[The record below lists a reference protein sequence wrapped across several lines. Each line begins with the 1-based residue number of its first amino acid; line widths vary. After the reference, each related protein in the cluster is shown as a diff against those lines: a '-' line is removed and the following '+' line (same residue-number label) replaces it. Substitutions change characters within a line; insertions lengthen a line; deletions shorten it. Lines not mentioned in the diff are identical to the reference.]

1 MKLQT
6 LTVIFIIIMLPITM
20 VVSQYI
26 KTEISTIT
34 LQSEYDTKL
43 NNATYDAI
51 KAFQMNESNS
61 TTENIP
67 TEKIRDVNAS
77 VNSFYNSIATSM
89 GVSGYTEE
97 DLKGY
102 IPCLVYTL
110 YDGYYIYTSYD
121 NNGTK
126 EYGLK
131 PYVYYTES
139 ITGTNSN
146 GKKVDVTVSY
156 TLDSY
161 IMVVGNIGSDFV
173 SKSGYLYNS
182 NNNQFVNLS
191 ENLEE
196 NIKNRDYIYKYKYL
210 KTGDQVI
217 KYYKYPSTAYGN
229 TISKKWFEYSTTGDL
244 QEVTNQSILS
254 QLGSSTEDT
263 SASTYIEESKKFTN
277 WVNENLGTIKD
288 YLKITEQN
296 DPDMGTSIFNEHRRQ
311 VIKESIT
318 TNLQATLTNYKGN
331 IDEFKMPELDETEW
345 DKIINNVSLISFMQG
360 LPLQNKYYRGY
371 SVVTNTQSRE
381 FVNPNEIY
389 LIKAGIGN
397 TGLQY
402 HRITCKLASRKDYY
416 AKGGT
421 YRNTSFKRKKYT
433 ETDSHTQLQVEKYY
447 YPHKQATA
455 CYECIVTSS
464 NTYDTI
470 EEAITGKDKDGNNL
484 KEGAIG
490 LAPKKNY
497 LTALYRERYANY
509 KSLNF
514 GI

>member
-6 LTVIFIIIMLPITM
+6 LTVLFIIIILPITM

-77 VNSFYNSIATSM
+77 VNSFYNSMAASM

-121 NNGTK
+121 NNGKK

-131 PYVYYTES
+131 PYVYYTEQVK
-139 ITGTNSN
+139 GSN
-146 GKKVDVTVSY
+146 VDVTVSY
-156 TLDSY
+156 TLDNY
-161 IMVVGNIGSDFV
+161 IMVVGTVKGDYV
-173 SKSGYLYNS
+173 AKSGYLIQTTWKQEYNLGKS
-182 NNNQFVNLS
+182 TTINENEKLTENVELNGTIEELNYTYLKGENNQYN
-191 ENLEE
+191 
-196 NIKNRDYIYKYKYL
+196 
-210 KTGDQVI
+210 
-217 KYYKYPSTAYGN
+217 KYYYKDGVFY
-229 TISKKWFEYSTTGDL
+229 EYTTTGKL
-244 QEVTNQSILS
+244 QEVTNANIKELLNSKIGKYGL
-254 QLGSSTEDT
+254 EDN
-263 SASTYIEESKKFTN
+263 SASEYWNESEKFTK
-277 WVNENLGTIKD
+277 WVDNNLGDIAP
-288 YLKITEQN
+288 YLKINGEGDEN
-296 DPDMGTSIFNEHRRQ
+296 NPDYYSSRFNEHRRQ
-311 VIKESIT
+311 VIKDSIT
-318 TNLQATLTNYKGN
+318 TNLQATLTNYKGK
-331 IDEFKMPELDETEW
+331 ISEFQMPELDETEW
-345 DKIINNVSLISFMQG
+345 DKIMNNVSLISFMQG

-389 LIKAGIGN
+389 LIDAINYK
-397 TGLQY
+397 Y
-402 HRITCKLASRKDYY
+402 HRVTCNEAFSSSV
-416 AKGGT
+416 A
-421 YRNTSFKRKKYT
+421 YRNISFKRKKFTVNNSENYYVNHPLKNQEWNYT
-433 ETDSHTQLQVEKYY
+433 S
-447 YPHKQATA
+447 
-455 CYECIVTSS
+455 CYECIVNSL
-464 NTYDTI
+464 
-470 EEAITGKDKDGNNL
+470 NNL
-484 KEGAIG
+484 KSLDECLKSG
-490 LAPKKNY
+490 PNSKVY
-497 LTALYRERYANY
+497 RTALYRERYVNY

-514 GI
+514 GT

>member
-51 KAFQMNESNS
+51 KAFQLNESNS
-61 TTENIP
+61 TTENIA

-77 VNSFYNSIATSM
+77 VNSFYNSMASSM

-121 NNGTK
+121 NNGK
-126 EYGLK
+126 KDYGLK
-131 PYVYYTES
+131 PYVYYTEH
-139 ITGTNSN
+139 ITKN
-146 GKKVDVTVSY
+146 GVDVTVSY

-161 IMVVGNIGSDFV
+161 IMVAGTVGSEGYV
-173 SKSGYLYNS
+173 TESGYLYLQDS
-182 NNNQFVNLS
+182 NNIINESKQLKDNIDYNETIQNQ
-191 ENLEE
+191 
-196 NIKNRDYIYKYKYL
+196 IPYKYL
-210 KTGDQVI
+210 KGENNRI
-217 KYYKYPSTAYGN
+217 NKYYHLN
-229 TISKKWFEYSTTGDL
+229 NKWYDYSTTGKL
-244 QEVTNQSILS
+244 QEVTNPKIAQ
-254 QLGSSTEDT
+254 QLGNSIEDESAKNYVTESTR
-263 SASTYIEESKKFTN
+263 FTK
-277 WVNENLGTIKD
+277 WVNNNLGSIEN
-288 YLKITEQN
+288 YLKISEEN
-296 DPDMGTSIFNEHRRQ
+296 NPDNYSSAFNEHRRQ
-311 VIKESIT
+311 VIKNSIT
-318 TNLQATLTNYKGN
+318 TNLQATLANYKGN
-331 IDEFKMPELDETEW
+331 IDEFQMPELDETEW

-360 LPLQNKYYRGY
+360 LPLKNKYYRGY

-389 LIKAGIGN
+389 IINRNK
-397 TGLQY
+397 Y
-402 HRITCKLASRKDYY
+402 HKITCKDSQNWDAILGA
-416 AKGGT
+416 
-421 YRNTSFKRKKYT
+421 YRNTTFLRKKYT
-433 ETDSHTQLQVEKYY
+433 GLNSNTGNTEEKYY
-447 YPHKQATA
+447 YMHHNRTSGFLTS

-464 NTYDTI
+464 NTYSSI
-470 EEAITGKDKDGNNL
+470 EEAIEN
-484 KEGAIG
+484 
-490 LAPKKNY
+490 APPDVKKAY
-497 LTALYRERYANY
+497 YTALYRERYVNY

-514 GI
+514 GT

>member
-6 LTVIFIIIMLPITM
+6 LTVLFIIIILPITM

-77 VNSFYNSIATSM
+77 VNSFYNSMAASM

-110 YDGYYIYTSYD
+110 YDGYYIYTAYN

-131 PYVYYTES
+131 PYVYYTEKVDG
-139 ITGTNSN
+139 INSS
-146 GKKVDVTVSY
+146 GEKVDVTVSY

-161 IMVVGNIGSDFV
+161 IMVAGTIAGNMYT
-173 SKSGYLYNS
+173 KSGYLCANDIS
-182 NNNQFVNLS
+182 FDNNF
-191 ENLEE
+191 EFLEE
-196 NIKNRDYIYKYKYL
+196 TVEYNGTPIKLHYKYL
-210 KTGDQVI
+210 KDENNYLN
-217 KYYKYPSTAYGN
+217 KYYPIYNIFQYE
-229 TISKKWFEYSTTGDL
+229 WYEYSTTGKL
-244 QEVTNQSILS
+244 QKVTNKSTIKKLNEGQINSTNPSNQTPDYSANNYITES
-254 QLGSSTEDT
+254 QTFTREISKKLGSIN
-263 SASTYIEESKKFTN
+263 TYEFLN
-277 WVNENLGTIKD
+277 
-288 YLKITEQN
+288 ITLDN
-296 DPDMGTSIFNEHRRQ
+296 DPDKYSSAFNEHRRQ
-311 VIKESIT
+311 VIKNSIT

-331 IDEFKMPELDETEW
+331 ISEFQMPELDETEW

-381 FVNPNEIY
+381 FVNPSEIY
-389 LIKAGIGN
+389 LKDTN
-397 TGLQY
+397 SKKY
-402 HRITCKLASRKDYY
+402 HKITCKSGYNSTV
-416 AKGGT
+416 G
-421 YRNTSFKRKKYT
+421 YRNTSFRRKKFTNTNETPPT
-433 ETDSHTQLQVEKYY
+433 ENYY
-447 YPHKQATA
+447 FNQPLKDENNYST

-464 NTYDTI
+464 NTYNSL
-470 EEAITGKDKDGNNL
+470 EEALSKANNNN
-484 KEGAIG
+484 KQAYY
-490 LAPKKNY
+490 K
-497 LTALYRERYANY
+497 ALYRERYVNY

-514 GI
+514 GTQ

>member
-51 KAFQMNESNS
+51 KAFQLNESNS
-61 TTENIP
+61 TTENIA

-77 VNSFYNSIATSM
+77 VNSFYNSMAASM

-97 DLKGY
+97 NLKGY

-126 EYGLK
+126 DYGLK
-131 PYVYYTES
+131 PYVYYTEH
-139 ITGTNSN
+139 ITKN
-146 GKKVDVTVSY
+146 GVDVTVSY

-161 IMVVGNIGSDFV
+161 IMVAGTVGTEGYV
-173 SKSGYLYNS
+173 KKSGYLYLQDS
-182 NNNQFVNLS
+182 NNITNGSEQLKDNIDYNETIQNQ
-191 ENLEE
+191 
-196 NIKNRDYIYKYKYL
+196 IPYKYL
-210 KTGDQVI
+210 KGENNRI
-217 KYYKYPSTAYGN
+217 NKYYRLN
-229 TISKKWFEYSTTGDL
+229 NKWYDYSTTGKL
-244 QEVTNQSILS
+244 QEVTNPKITQ
-254 QLGSSTEDT
+254 QLGNSIEDESAQNYVTE
-263 SASTYIEESKKFTN
+263 SRRFTE
-277 WVNENLGTIKD
+277 WVNNNLGSIEN
-288 YLKITEQN
+288 YLKISEEN
-296 DPDMGTSIFNEHRRQ
+296 NPDNYSSAFNEHRRQ
-311 VIKESIT
+311 VIKNSIT
-318 TNLQATLTNYKGN
+318 TNLQATLANYKGN
-331 IDEFKMPELDETEW
+331 IDEFQMPELDETEW

-360 LPLQNKYYRGY
+360 LPLKNKYYRGY

-389 LIKAGIGN
+389 IINRNK
-397 TGLQY
+397 Y
-402 HRITCKLASRKDYY
+402 HKITCKDSQNWDDILGA
-416 AKGGT
+416 
-421 YRNTSFKRKKYT
+421 YRNTTFLRKKYT
-433 ETDSHTQLQVEKYY
+433 GLNSNTGNTEEKYY
-447 YPHKQATA
+447 YMHHNRTSGFLTS

-464 NTYDTI
+464 NTYSSI
-470 EEAITGKDKDGNNL
+470 EEAIENASPDV
-484 KEGAIG
+484 
-490 LAPKKNY
+490 KKAY
-497 LTALYRERYANY
+497 YKALYRERYVNY

-514 GI
+514 GTE

>member
-51 KAFQMNESNS
+51 KAFQLNESNS
-61 TTENIP
+61 TTENIT

-77 VNSFYNSIATSM
+77 VNSFYNSMASSM

-161 IMVVGNIGSDFV
+161 IMVVGNIGNDFV
-173 SKSGYLYNS
+173 SNSGYLYNG
-182 NNNQFVNLS
+182 NNDQFVNLS

-196 NIKNRDYIYKYKYL
+196 NIDYKDDNGNIYVKYQVPYKYL
-210 KTGDQVI
+210 KGENNRLN
-217 KYYKYPSTAYGN
+217 KYYNVDNEWY
-229 TISKKWFEYSTTGDL
+229 EYSTTGKL
-244 QEVTNQSILS
+244 QKVTNQKIIQRLYN
-254 QLGSSTEDT
+254 STQDE
-263 SASTYIEESKKFTN
+263 SAENYVDEYRKFTV
-277 WVNENLGTIKD
+277 WVNENLGSIRD
-288 YLKITEQN
+288 YSYLKIN
-296 DPDMGTSIFNEHRRQ
+296 SDNNPDEYSSAFNEHRRQ
-311 VIKESIT
+311 VIKDSIT
-318 TNLQATLTNYKGN
+318 TNLQATLANYKGN
-331 IDEFKMPELDETEW
+331 IDEFQMPELEETEW

-360 LPLQNKYYRGY
+360 LPLKNKYYRGY

-389 LIKAGIGN
+389 IINRNK
-397 TGLQY
+397 Y
-402 HRITCKLASRKDYY
+402 HKITCKDSQNWDAILGA
-416 AKGGT
+416 
-421 YRNTSFKRKKYT
+421 YRNTTFLRKKYT
-433 ETDSHTQLQVEKYY
+433 GLNSNTGNTEEKYY
-447 YPHKQATA
+447 YMHHNRTSGFLTS

-464 NTYDTI
+464 NTYSSI
-470 EEAITGKDKDGNNL
+470 EEAIENASPDV
-484 KEGAIG
+484 
-490 LAPKKNY
+490 KKAY
-497 LTALYRERYANY
+497 YKALYRERYVNY

-514 GI
+514 GTE

>member
-6 LTVIFIIIMLPITM
+6 LTVLFIIIILPITM

-77 VNSFYNSIATSM
+77 VNSFYNSMAASM

-110 YDGYYIYTSYD
+110 YDGYYIYTAYN

-131 PYVYYTES
+131 PYVYYTEQV
-139 ITGTNSN
+139 TGRNQE
-146 GKKVDVTVSY
+146 GEAVDVTVSY

-161 IMVVGNIGSDFV
+161 IMVAGTINKQSYT
-173 SKSGYLYNS
+173 KSGYLYSS
-182 NNNQFVNLS
+182 NNINFTNSFEFLQETVENNRKI
-191 ENLEE
+191 ENLH
-196 NIKNRDYIYKYKYL
+196 YKYL
-210 KTGDQVI
+210 KDENNHLN
-217 KYYKYPSTAYGN
+217 KYYIKHNNFQDEWY
-229 TISKKWFEYSTTGDL
+229 EYSTTGKL
-244 QEVTNQSILS
+244 QKVTNESTIKKLNEGQNNVTNLEIQTPDYSANNYITES
-254 QLGSSTEDT
+254 QNFTMEISKKLGSINTYEFLNIT
-263 SASTYIEESKKFTN
+263 S
-277 WVNENLGTIKD
+277 D
-288 YLKITEQN
+288 N
-296 DPDMGTSIFNEHRRQ
+296 DPDKYSSAFNEHRRQ
-311 VIKESIT
+311 VIKNSIT

-331 IDEFKMPELDETEW
+331 ISEFQMPELDETEW

-381 FVNPNEIY
+381 FVNPSEIY
-389 LIKAGIGN
+389 LKDTN
-397 TGLQY
+397 SKKY
-402 HRITCKLASRKDYY
+402 HKITCKSSYNSTV
-416 AKGGT
+416 G
-421 YRNTSFKRKKYT
+421 YRNTSFRRKKFTNTNETPPT
-433 ETDSHTQLQVEKYY
+433 ENYY
-447 YPHKQATA
+447 FNQPLKGENDYST

-464 NTYDTI
+464 NTYNSL
-470 EEAITGKDKDGNNL
+470 EEALSKSNNNNNN
-484 KEGAIG
+484 KQAYY
-490 LAPKKNY
+490 K
-497 LTALYRERYANY
+497 ALYRERYVNY

-514 GI
+514 GT

>member
-6 LTVIFIIIMLPITM
+6 LTVLFIIIILPITM

-77 VNSFYNSIATSM
+77 VNSFYNSMAASM

-97 DLKGY
+97 DLRGY

-121 NNGTK
+121 NEGTK
-126 EYGLK
+126 VYGLK

-139 ITGTNSN
+139 INGINSN

-156 TLDSY
+156 TLDNY
-161 IMVVGNIGSDFV
+161 IMVVGMVGEDYV
-173 SKSGYLYNS
+173 ATSGYLI
-182 NNNQFVNLS
+182 QTTRGPGQDF
-191 ENLEE
+191 
-196 NIKNRDYIYKYKYL
+196 IKNRKIKVNEELTENVEFNETIEELNYTYL
-210 KTGDQVI
+210 KGENNQYN
-217 KYYKYPSTAYGN
+217 KYYYKNKVFYEYTKESLK
-229 TISKKWFEYSTTGDL
+229 SKIGTHGL
-244 QEVTNQSILS
+244 
-254 QLGSSTEDT
+254 EDD
-263 SASTYIEESKKFTN
+263 SASKYWDESKKFTS
-277 WVNENLGTIKD
+277 WVEKNLGDIAP
-288 YLKITEQN
+288 YLKINGEGEEN
-296 DPDMGTSIFNEHRRQ
+296 NPDYYSSRFNEHRRQ
-311 VIKESIT
+311 VIKDSIT
-318 TNLQATLTNYKGN
+318 TNLQATLKNYKGK
-331 IDEFKMPELDETEW
+331 ISEFQMPELDETEW
-345 DKIINNVSLISFMQG
+345 DKIMNNVSLISFMQG

-389 LIKAGIGN
+389 LIDATNHK
-397 TGLQY
+397 Y
-402 HRITCKLASRKDYY
+402 HRVTCDEGFRSSVA
-416 AKGGT
+416 
-421 YRNTSFKRKKYT
+421 YRNISFKRKKFTVNNSENYYVNHPLKKQEGYYT
-433 ETDSHTQLQVEKYY
+433 S
-447 YPHKQATA
+447 
-455 CYECIVTSS
+455 CYECIVNSLK
-464 NTYDTI
+464 NTKTL
-470 EEAITGKDKDGNNL
+470 DKCL
-484 KEGAIG
+484 KSG
-490 LAPKKNY
+490 PNSKVY
-497 LTALYRERYANY
+497 RTALYRERYVNY

-514 GI
+514 GT

>member
-51 KAFQMNESNS
+51 KAFQLNESNS
-61 TTENIP
+61 TTENIA

-77 VNSFYNSIATSM
+77 VNSFYNSMASSM

-121 NNGTK
+121 NNGQK

-131 PYVYYTES
+131 PYVYYTEH
-139 ITGTNSN
+139 IKGDN
-146 GKKVDVTVSY
+146 VDVTVSY

-161 IMVVGNIGSDFV
+161 IMVAGYVKESGEKKYV
-173 SKSGYLYNS
+173 TKSGYLLSDSQSINRSEQLNDNIDYNNKINYQVS
-182 NNNQFVNLS
+182 
-191 ENLEE
+191 
-196 NIKNRDYIYKYKYL
+196 YKYL
-210 KTGDQVI
+210 KGEDNRI
-217 KYYKYPSTAYGN
+217 NKYYHLNGEWYD
-229 TISKKWFEYSTTGDL
+229 YSTTGKL
-244 QEVTNQSILS
+244 QKVTNQKIINE
-254 QLGSSTEDT
+254 LGRNTEDE
-263 SASTYIEESKKFTN
+263 SAKKYVDEAKQFTI
-277 WVNENLGTIKD
+277 WVNSYLGNLSGYS
-288 YLKITEQN
+288 YLKIDSN
-296 DPDMGTSIFNEHRRQ
+296 NNPDNYSSAFNEHRRQ
-311 VIKESIT
+311 VIKNSIT
-318 TNLQATLTNYKGN
+318 TNLQATLANYKGN
-331 IDEFKMPELDETEW
+331 IDEFQMPELDETEW
-345 DKIINNVSLISFMQG
+345 DKIMNNVSLISFMQG
-360 LPLQNKYYRGY
+360 LPLKNKYYRGY

-389 LIKAGIGN
+389 LIDGDK
-397 TGLQY
+397 Y
-402 HRITCKLASRKDYY
+402 HKITCKSNIDSNNIN
-416 AKGGT
+416 GV
-421 YRNTSFKRKKYT
+421 YRNTTFRRKKYST
-433 ETDSHTQLQVEKYY
+433 INNDVQQTNYY
-447 YPHKQATA
+447 YQHNINNTYTSDYPTA

-464 NTYDTI
+464 NTYESIQEAMNDSNVSDT
-470 EEAITGKDKDGNNL
+470 A
-484 KEGAIG
+484 
-490 LAPKKNY
+490 KKAY
-497 LTALYRERYANY
+497 YTALYRERYVNY

-514 GI
+514 GTE

>member
-51 KAFQMNESNS
+51 KAFQLNESNS
-61 TTENIP
+61 TTENIA

-77 VNSFYNSIATSM
+77 VNSFYNSIAASM

-97 DLKGY
+97 NLKGY

-126 EYGLK
+126 DYGLK
-131 PYVYYTES
+131 PYVYYTEH
-139 ITGTNSN
+139 IKGN
-146 GKKVDVTVSY
+146 GVDVTVSY

-161 IMVVGNIGSDFV
+161 IMVAGTIENQYVT
-173 SKSGYLYNS
+173 KSGYLLSDFQSINQSEQLKDNIDY
-182 NNNQFVNLS
+182 NNQINYQVS
-191 ENLEE
+191 
-196 NIKNRDYIYKYKYL
+196 YKYL
-210 KTGDQVI
+210 KGENNRI
-217 KYYKYPSTAYGN
+217 NKYYFLNNEWYD
-229 TISKKWFEYSTTGDL
+229 YSTTGKL
-244 QEVTNQSILS
+244 QKVTNQKIIQ
-254 QLGSSTEDT
+254 QLGNTKDESAEKYIREAQIFT
-263 SASTYIEESKKFTN
+263 S
-277 WVNENLGTIKD
+277 WVNQNLGNINS
-288 YLKITEQN
+288 YLKIDSN
-296 DPDMGTSIFNEHRRQ
+296 NNPDNYSSAFNEHRRQ
-311 VIKESIT
+311 VIKDSIT
-318 TNLQATLTNYKGN
+318 TNLQATLANYKGN
-331 IDEFKMPELDETEW
+331 IDEFQMPELDETEW

-360 LPLQNKYYRGY
+360 LPLKNKYYRGY

-389 LIKAGIGN
+389 IINRNK
-397 TGLQY
+397 Y
-402 HRITCKLASRKDYY
+402 HKITCKDSQNWDAILGA
-416 AKGGT
+416 
-421 YRNTSFKRKKYT
+421 YRNTTFLRKKYT
-433 ETDSHTQLQVEKYY
+433 GLNSNTGNTEEKYY
-447 YPHKQATA
+447 YMHHNRTSGFLTS

-464 NTYDTI
+464 NTYSSIEETI
-470 EEAITGKDKDGNNL
+470 ENASPDV
-484 KEGAIG
+484 
-490 LAPKKNY
+490 KKAY
-497 LTALYRERYANY
+497 YKALYRERYVNY

-514 GI
+514 GTE

>member
-6 LTVIFIIIMLPITM
+6 LTVLFIIIILPITM

-77 VNSFYNSIATSM
+77 VNSFYNSMAASM

-110 YDGYYIYTSYD
+110 YDGYYIYTSYVN

-131 PYVYYTES
+131 PYVYYTEQV
-139 ITGTNSN
+139 TGRNEA
-146 GKKVDVTVSY
+146 GEFVDVTVSY

-161 IMVVGNIGSDFV
+161 IMVAGTIDNESYTT
-173 SKSGYLYNS
+173 SGYLYNDNHDIS
-182 NNNQFVNLS
+182 GEFLT
-191 ENLEE
+191 E
-196 NIKNRDYIYKYKYL
+196 NIELNGNIETLMYKYL
-210 KTGDQVI
+210 KDDNNHSN
-217 KYYKYPSTAYGN
+217 KYYNYQGDWY
-229 TISKKWFEYSTTGDL
+229 EYSTTGKL
-244 QEVTNQSILS
+244 IANKKII
-254 QLGSSTEDT
+254 LGSAQDT
-263 SASTYIEESKKFTN
+263 SATEYTKEYKTFSSNISKK
-277 WVNENLGTIKD
+277 LGTIKNCD
-288 YLKITEQN
+288 YLKISKNN
-296 DPDMGTSIFNEHRRQ
+296 DPDDFLSDFNEHRRQ
-311 VIKESIT
+311 VIKNSIT
-318 TNLQATLTNYKGN
+318 TNLQATLKNYKGN
-331 IDEFKMPELDETEW
+331 ISEFQMPELDETEW

-371 SVVTNTQSRE
+371 SVVTNTKSRE
-381 FVNPNEIY
+381 FVNPSEIY
-389 LIKAGIGN
+389 ITDKD
-397 TGLQY
+397 
-402 HRITCKLASRKDYY
+402 HKKFHKITCKEEYNNVKN
-416 AKGGT
+416 G
-421 YRNTSFKRKKYT
+421 YRNTSFERKKFT
-433 ETDSHTQLQVEKYY
+433 TTINGILTNNYY
-447 YPHKQATA
+447 FNHPNNSPLDEYGYSL

-464 NTYDTI
+464 NTYKSI
-470 EEAITGKDKDGNNL
+470 EEA
-484 KEGAIG
+484 
-490 LAPKKNY
+490 LAKVNDNIKQAY
-497 LTALYRERYANY
+497 YRALYRERYVNY

-514 GI
+514 GT

>member
-6 LTVIFIIIMLPITM
+6 LTVLFIIIILPITM

-77 VNSFYNSIATSM
+77 VNSFYNSMAASM

-121 NNGTK
+121 NNGKK

-131 PYVYYTES
+131 PYVYYTEQVK
-139 ITGTNSN
+139 GSN
-146 GKKVDVTVSY
+146 VDVTISY
-156 TLDSY
+156 TLDNY
-161 IMVVGNIGSDFV
+161 IMVAGKVDGMYV
-173 SKSGYLYNS
+173 TKSGYLYDDYSSNTINETEELKDNIDYNS
-182 NNNQFVNLS
+182 EVKYQLP
-191 ENLEE
+191 
-196 NIKNRDYIYKYKYL
+196 YKYL
-210 KTGDQVI
+210 KGENNQSN
-217 KYYKYPSTAYGN
+217 KYYSLNNEWYD
-229 TISKKWFEYSTTGDL
+229 YSTTGKL
-244 QEVTNQSILS
+244 QKVTNQQIINE
-254 QLGSSTEDT
+254 LGTNTADK
-263 SASTYIEESKKFTN
+263 SAKKYVEEAKDFTM
-277 WVNENLGTIKD
+277 WVNNHLGNLRGYS
-288 YLKITEQN
+288 YLKIDSN
-296 DPDMGTSIFNEHRRQ
+296 NNPDNYSSAFNEHRRQ
-311 VIKESIT
+311 VIKDSIT

-331 IDEFKMPELDETEW
+331 IDEFQMPELDETEW
-345 DKIINNVSLISFMQG
+345 DKIMNNVSLISFMQG

-389 LIKAGIGN
+389 IINRNK
-397 TGLQY
+397 Y
-402 HRITCKLASRKDYY
+402 HKITCKDSQNWDAILGA
-416 AKGGT
+416 
-421 YRNTSFKRKKYT
+421 YRNTTFLRKKYT
-433 ETDSHTQLQVEKYY
+433 GLNSNTGNTEEKYY
-447 YPHKQATA
+447 YMHHNRTSGFLTS

-464 NTYDTI
+464 NTYSSI
-470 EEAITGKDKDGNNL
+470 EEAIENASPDV
-484 KEGAIG
+484 
-490 LAPKKNY
+490 KKAY
-497 LTALYRERYANY
+497 YKALYRERYVNY

-514 GI
+514 GTE

>member
-51 KAFQMNESNS
+51 KAFQLNESNS
-61 TTENIP
+61 TTENIA

-77 VNSFYNSIATSM
+77 VNSFYNSMAASM

-97 DLKGY
+97 NLKGY

-126 EYGLK
+126 DYGLK
-131 PYVYYTES
+131 PYVYYTEH
-139 ITGTNSN
+139 ITKN
-146 GKKVDVTVSY
+146 GVDVTVSY

-161 IMVVGNIGSDFV
+161 IMVAGTVGTEGYV
-173 SKSGYLYNS
+173 KKSGYLYLQDS
-182 NNNQFVNLS
+182 NNITNGSEQLKDNIDYNETIQNQ
-191 ENLEE
+191 
-196 NIKNRDYIYKYKYL
+196 IPYKYL
-210 KTGDQVI
+210 KGENNRI
-217 KYYKYPSTAYGN
+217 NKYYRLN
-229 TISKKWFEYSTTGDL
+229 NKWYDYSTTGKL
-244 QEVTNQSILS
+244 QEVTNPKITQ
-254 QLGSSTEDT
+254 QLGNSIEDESAQNYVTE
-263 SASTYIEESKKFTN
+263 SRRFTE
-277 WVNENLGTIKD
+277 WVNNNLGSIEN
-288 YLKITEQN
+288 YLKISEEN
-296 DPDMGTSIFNEHRRQ
+296 NPDNYSSAFNEHRRQ
-311 VIKESIT
+311 VIKNSIT
-318 TNLQATLTNYKGN
+318 TNLQATLANYKGN
-331 IDEFKMPELDETEW
+331 IDEFQMPELDETEW

-360 LPLQNKYYRGY
+360 LPLKNKYYRGY

-389 LIKAGIGN
+389 IINRNK
-397 TGLQY
+397 Y
-402 HRITCKLASRKDYY
+402 HKITCKDSQNWDTILGA
-416 AKGGT
+416 
-421 YRNTSFKRKKYT
+421 YRNTTFLRKKYT
-433 ETDSHTQLQVEKYY
+433 GLNSNTGNTEEKYY
-447 YPHKQATA
+447 YMHHNRTSGFLTS

-464 NTYDTI
+464 NTYSSI
-470 EEAITGKDKDGNNL
+470 EEAIENASPDV
-484 KEGAIG
+484 
-490 LAPKKNY
+490 KKAY
-497 LTALYRERYANY
+497 YKALYRERYVNY

-514 GI
+514 GTE

>member
-6 LTVIFIIIMLPITM
+6 LTVLFIIIILPITM

-77 VNSFYNSIATSM
+77 VNSFYNSMAASM

-110 YDGYYIYTSYD
+110 YDGYYIYTSYVN

-131 PYVYYTES
+131 PYVYYTEQV
-139 ITGTNSN
+139 TGINQDREA
-146 GKKVDVTVSY
+146 VDVTVSY

-161 IMVVGNIGSDFV
+161 IMVAGTINNKPYT
-173 SKSGYLYNS
+173 KSGYLYN
-182 NNNQFVNLS
+182 
-191 ENLEE
+191 
-196 NIKNRDYIYKYKYL
+196 NIDVRIDQPEFLKETVEYNGQLKDMHYKYL
-210 KTGDQVI
+210 RDDNNRLN
-217 KYYKYPSTAYGN
+217 KYYCNYN
-229 TISKKWFEYSTTGDL
+229 NSKEEWYEYSTTGKL
-244 QEVTNQSILS
+244 QKVTNEKTISNLNKEQNNNINNPEGRTPDYSASNYISES
-254 QLGSSTEDT
+254 QIFTREISEKLGS
-263 SASTYIEESKKFTN
+263 
-277 WVNENLGTIKD
+277 IKD
-288 YLKITEQN
+288 YKFLNITSNN
-296 DPDMGTSIFNEHRRQ
+296 DPDKYSSAFNEHRRQ
-311 VIKESIT
+311 VIKNSIT

-331 IDEFKMPELDETEW
+331 ISEFQMPELDETEW

-381 FVNPNEIY
+381 FVNPSEIY
-389 LIKAGIGN
+389 LKDTN
-397 TGLQY
+397 SKKY
-402 HRITCKLASRKDYY
+402 HKITCKSSYSSTV
-416 AKGGT
+416 G
-421 YRNTSFKRKKYT
+421 YRNTSFRRKKFT
-433 ETDSHTQLQVEKYY
+433 NTNETPPTDNYY
-447 YPHKQATA
+447 FNHPLKHSENDYST
-455 CYECIVTSS
+455 CYECIVNSS
-464 NTYDTI
+464 NTYNSL
-470 EEAITGKDKDGNNL
+470 EEALSEANNNN
-484 KEGAIG
+484 KQAYY
-490 LAPKKNY
+490 K
-497 LTALYRERYANY
+497 ALYRERYVNY

-514 GI
+514 GT

>member
-6 LTVIFIIIMLPITM
+6 LTVLFIIIILPITM

-77 VNSFYNSIATSM
+77 VNSFYNSMSASM

-110 YDGYYIYTSYD
+110 YDGYYIYTSYT
-121 NNGTK
+121 NNKNEK

-131 PYVYYTES
+131 PYVYYTEN
-139 ITGTNSN
+139 ISN
-146 GKKVDVTVSY
+146 GNNIDVTVSY
-156 TLDSY
+156 TLDNY
-161 IMVVGNIGSDFV
+161 IMIVGYVPNSRGGKEYIT
-173 SKSGYLYNS
+173 KSGYLYYDNGYAFTEKLKD
-182 NNNQFVNLS
+182 NIDYLS
-191 ENLEE
+191 EV
-196 NIKNRDYIYKYKYL
+196 KYQVPYKYL
-210 KTGDQVI
+210 KGENNQSI
-217 KYYKYPSTAYGN
+217 KYYFLNNEWYD
-229 TISKKWFEYSTTGDL
+229 YSTTGKL
-244 QEVTNQSILS
+244 QKVTNQQIINE
-254 QLGSSTEDT
+254 LGTNTEDE
-263 SASTYIEESKKFTN
+263 SAKKYVEEAKEFTT
-277 WVNENLGTIKD
+277 WVNNYLGNLRGYS
-288 YLKITEQN
+288 YLKIDAN
-296 DPDMGTSIFNEHRRQ
+296 NNPDSYSSAFNEHRRQ
-311 VIKESIT
+311 VIKDSIT

-331 IDEFKMPELDETEW
+331 IDEFQMPELDETEW
-345 DKIINNVSLISFMQG
+345 DKIMNNVSLISFMQG
-360 LPLQNKYYRGY
+360 LPLKNKYYRGY

-389 LIKAGIGN
+389 IIHRYEEANYK
-397 TGLQY
+397 Y
-402 HRITCKLASRKDYY
+402 HRITCKENVFDNSLAETLVGLEGIK
-416 AKGGT
+416 A
-421 YRNTSFKRKKYT
+421 YRNTSFGVRKFNRVDTGNGGVVK
-433 ETDSHTQLQVEKYY
+433 DNYY
-447 YPHKQATA
+447 YMHNQKSTTLTA

-464 NTYDTI
+464 NTYSSFD
-470 EEAITGKDKDGNNL
+470 EAIENVSIYVKR
-484 KEGAIG
+484 A
-490 LAPKKNY
+490 Y
-497 LTALYRERYANY
+497 YTALYRERYVNY

-514 GI
+514 GTE

>member
-51 KAFQMNESNS
+51 KAFQLNESNS
-61 TTENIP
+61 TTENIA

-77 VNSFYNSIATSM
+77 VNSFYNSMAASM

-97 DLKGY
+97 NLKGY

-126 EYGLK
+126 DYGLK
-131 PYVYYTES
+131 PYVYYTEH
-139 ITGTNSN
+139 IKGN
-146 GKKVDVTVSY
+146 GVDVTVSY

-161 IMVVGNIGSDFV
+161 IMVAGTIENQYVT
-173 SKSGYLYNS
+173 KSGYLLSDFQSINQSEQLKDNIDY
-182 NNNQFVNLS
+182 NNQINYQVS
-191 ENLEE
+191 
-196 NIKNRDYIYKYKYL
+196 YKYL
-210 KTGDQVI
+210 KGENNRI
-217 KYYKYPSTAYGN
+217 NKYYFLNNEWYD
-229 TISKKWFEYSTTGDL
+229 YSTTGKL
-244 QEVTNQSILS
+244 QKVTNQKIIQ
-254 QLGSSTEDT
+254 QLGNSTKDESAEKYIREAQIFT
-263 SASTYIEESKKFTN
+263 S
-277 WVNENLGTIKD
+277 WVNQNLGNINS
-288 YLKITEQN
+288 YLKIDSN
-296 DPDMGTSIFNEHRRQ
+296 NNPDNYSSAFNEHRRQ
-311 VIKESIT
+311 VIKDSIT
-318 TNLQATLTNYKGN
+318 TNLQATLANYKGN
-331 IDEFKMPELDETEW
+331 IDEFQMPELDETEW

-360 LPLQNKYYRGY
+360 LPLKNKYYRGY

-389 LIKAGIGN
+389 IINRNK
-397 TGLQY
+397 Y
-402 HRITCKLASRKDYY
+402 HKITCKDSQHWDAILGA
-416 AKGGT
+416 
-421 YRNTSFKRKKYT
+421 YRNTTFLRKKYT
-433 ETDSHTQLQVEKYY
+433 GLNSNTGNTEEKYY
-447 YPHKQATA
+447 YMHHNRTSGFLTS

-464 NTYDTI
+464 NTYSSI
-470 EEAITGKDKDGNNL
+470 EEAIENASPDV
-484 KEGAIG
+484 
-490 LAPKKNY
+490 KKAY
-497 LTALYRERYANY
+497 YKALYRERYVNY

-514 GI
+514 GTE

>member
-77 VNSFYNSIATSM
+77 VNSFYNSMATSM

-121 NNGTK
+121 NEGTK
-126 EYGLK
+126 VYGLK

-161 IMVVGNIGSDFV
+161 IMVVGYIGDEFF
-173 SKSGYLYNS
+173 SKSGYLYNGK
-182 NNNQFVNLS
+182 NDQFVS
-191 ENLEE
+191 ESEE
-196 NIKNRDYIYKYKYL
+196 LKENRKNRDVSYNYKYL
-210 KTGDQVI
+210 KTGNQVM
-217 KYYKYPSTAYGN
+217 KYYTYSSGSYN
-229 TISKKWFEYSTTGDL
+229 SNSNRKWFEYSTTGDL
-244 QEVTNQSILS
+244 QEVTNKSILNE
-254 QLGSSTEDT
+254 LGDSIEDT
-263 SASTYIEESKKFTN
+263 SAKTYITESKVFTN
-277 WVNENLGTIKD
+277 WINENLGTIKD
-288 YLKITEQN
+288 YLNITESN
-296 DPDMGTSIFNEHRRQ
+296 DPDMSSSMFNEHRRQ
-311 VIKESIT
+311 VIKDSIT
-318 TNLQATLTNYKGN
+318 TNLQATLKNYKGN
-331 IDEFKMPELDETEW
+331 ISEFQMPELDETEW
-345 DKIINNVSLISFMQG
+345 DKIIDNVSLISFMQG

-389 LIKAGIGN
+389 LIKEGIGN
-397 TGLQY
+397 SGLQY
-402 HRITCKLASRKDYY
+402 HRITCKLSSRKDYY
-416 AKGGT
+416 ALGGT

-433 ETDSHTQLQVEKYY
+433 ETDSHTQLQTEKYY
-447 YPHKQATA
+447 FPHRSTTA

-464 NTYDTI
+464 NTYNTI
-470 EEAITGKDKDGNNL
+470 EEAMTGKDKDGNEL

-490 LAPKKNY
+490 FAPKKNY
-497 LTALYRERYANY
+497 FTALYRERYANY

-514 GI
+514 GT

>member
-51 KAFQMNESNS
+51 KAFQLNESNS
-61 TTENIP
+61 TTENIA

-77 VNSFYNSIATSM
+77 VNSFYNSMASSM

-121 NNGTK
+121 NNGQK

-131 PYVYYTES
+131 PYVYYTEH
-139 ITGTNSN
+139 IKGDN
-146 GKKVDVTVSY
+146 VDVTVSY

-161 IMVVGNIGSDFV
+161 IMVAGYVKESV
-173 SKSGYLYNS
+173 ETKYVTKSGYLLSDSQSINESEQLKDNIDYNNKINYQVS
-182 NNNQFVNLS
+182 
-191 ENLEE
+191 
-196 NIKNRDYIYKYKYL
+196 YKYL
-210 KTGDQVI
+210 KGENNRI
-217 KYYKYPSTAYGN
+217 NKYYYLNSEWYD
-229 TISKKWFEYSTTGDL
+229 YSTTGKL
-244 QEVTNQSILS
+244 QKVTNQKIIQQLNSSIGDES
-254 QLGSSTEDT
+254 AKKYIKESNDFTEWVNQNLGSI
-263 SASTYIEESKKFTN
+263 AN
-277 WVNENLGTIKD
+277 
-288 YLKITEQN
+288 YLKISEEN
-296 DPDMGTSIFNEHRRQ
+296 NPDNYSSAFNEHRRQ
-311 VIKESIT
+311 VIKDSIT

-331 IDEFKMPELDETEW
+331 IDEFQMPELEETEW

-360 LPLQNKYYRGY
+360 LPLKNKYYRGY

-389 LIKAGIGN
+389 LIDGDK
-397 TGLQY
+397 Y
-402 HRITCKLASRKDYY
+402 HKITCKNNKNLTNI
-416 AKGGT
+416 KGA
-421 YRNTSFKRKKYT
+421 YRNTTFVRKKYT
-433 ETDSHTQLQVEKYY
+433 YNN
-447 YPHKQATA
+447 QATNA
-455 CYECIVTSS
+455 TEDKFYYMHNESNKNLTGCYECIVGSS
-464 NTYDTI
+464 NTYNSI
-470 EEAITGKDKDGNNL
+470 EEAMNDNNVNNIA
-484 KEGAIG
+484 KEA
-490 LAPKKNY
+490 Y
-497 LTALYRERYANY
+497 YTALYRERYVNY

-514 GI
+514 GT

>member
-51 KAFQMNESNS
+51 KAFQLNESNS
-61 TTENIP
+61 TTENIA

-77 VNSFYNSIATSM
+77 VNSFYNSMASSM

-121 NNGTK
+121 NNGQK

-131 PYVYYTES
+131 PYVYYTEH
-139 ITGTNSN
+139 IKGDN
-146 GKKVDVTVSY
+146 VDVTVSY

-161 IMVVGNIGSDFV
+161 IMVVGNIGNDFV
-173 SKSGYLYNS
+173 SNSGYLYNS
-182 NNNQFVNLS
+182 NNDQFVNLS

-196 NIKNRDYIYKYKYL
+196 NIDYKDDNGNIYLKYQVPYKYL
-210 KTGDQVI
+210 KGENNRLN
-217 KYYKYPSTAYGN
+217 KYYNVDNEWY
-229 TISKKWFEYSTTGDL
+229 EYSTTGKL
-244 QEVTNQSILS
+244 QKVTNQKIVQQLS
-254 QLGSSTEDT
+254 NKTEDK
-263 SASTYIEESKKFTN
+263 SAENYVAESRKFTE
-277 WVNENLGTIKD
+277 WVNNNLGILKGYS
-288 YLKITEQN
+288 YLQIDSN
-296 DPDMGTSIFNEHRRQ
+296 NNPDNYSSAFNEHRRQ
-311 VIKESIT
+311 VIKDSIT
-318 TNLQATLTNYKGN
+318 TNLQATLANYKGN
-331 IDEFKMPELDETEW
+331 IDEFQMPELDETEW

-360 LPLQNKYYRGY
+360 LPLKNKYYRGY

-389 LIKAGIGN
+389 LIDGDK
-397 TGLQY
+397 Y
-402 HRITCKLASRKDYY
+402 HKITCKNNKNLTNI
-416 AKGGT
+416 KGA
-421 YRNTSFKRKKYT
+421 YRNTTFVRKKYT
-433 ETDSHTQLQVEKYY
+433 YNN
-447 YPHKQATA
+447 QATNA
-455 CYECIVTSS
+455 TEDKFYYMHNESNKNLTGCYECIVGSS
-464 NTYDTI
+464 NTYNSI
-470 EEAITGKDKDGNNL
+470 EEAMNDNNVNNIA
-484 KEGAIG
+484 KEA
-490 LAPKKNY
+490 Y
-497 LTALYRERYANY
+497 YTALYRERYVNY

-514 GI
+514 GT

>member
-6 LTVIFIIIMLPITM
+6 LTVLFIIIILPITM

-77 VNSFYNSIATSM
+77 VNSFYNSMAASM

-110 YDGYYIYTSYD
+110 YDGYYIYTSYV
-121 NNGTK
+121 NNGKK

-131 PYVYYTES
+131 PYVYYTEKVE
-139 ITGTNSN
+139 GTNLS
-146 GKKVDVTVSY
+146 GEKVDVTVSY

-161 IMVVGNIGSDFV
+161 IMVAGTIAGNMYT
-173 SKSGYLYNS
+173 KSGYLCANDIS
-182 NNNQFVNLS
+182 FDNNF
-191 ENLEE
+191 EFLEE
-196 NIKNRDYIYKYKYL
+196 TVEYNGKPKKLHYKYL
-210 KTGDQVI
+210 KDENNYLN
-217 KYYKYPSTAYGN
+217 KYYAMYNRFQYE
-229 TISKKWFEYSTTGDL
+229 WYEYSTTGKL
-244 QEVTNQSILS
+244 QKVTNESTIKKLNEGQNNVTNPANQTPDYSAKNYITES
-254 QLGSSTEDT
+254 QNFTKEISKKLGSINTYEFLNIT
-263 SASTYIEESKKFTN
+263 S
-277 WVNENLGTIKD
+277 D
-288 YLKITEQN
+288 N
-296 DPDMGTSIFNEHRRQ
+296 DPDKYSSAFNEHRRQ
-311 VIKESIT
+311 VIKNSIT

-331 IDEFKMPELDETEW
+331 ISEFQMPELDETEW

-381 FVNPNEIY
+381 FVNPSEIY
-389 LIKAGIGN
+389 LKDTNGKK
-397 TGLQY
+397 Y
-402 HRITCKLASRKDYY
+402 HKITCKSSYNSTV
-416 AKGGT
+416 G
-421 YRNTSFKRKKYT
+421 YRNTSFRRKKFTNINETPPT
-433 ETDSHTQLQVEKYY
+433 ENYYFNQPLQGENDYS
-447 YPHKQATA
+447 T

-464 NTYDTI
+464 NTYNSL
-470 EEAITGKDKDGNNL
+470 EEALSKANNNNN
-484 KEGAIG
+484 KQAYY
-490 LAPKKNY
+490 K
-497 LTALYRERYANY
+497 ALYRERYVNY

-514 GI
+514 GTE

>member
-6 LTVIFIIIMLPITM
+6 LTVLFIIIILPITM

-77 VNSFYNSIATSM
+77 VNSFYNSMAASM

-110 YDGYYIYTSYD
+110 YDGYYIYTSYVN

-131 PYVYYTES
+131 PYVYYTEQVK
-139 ITGTNSN
+139 GSN
-146 GKKVDVTVSY
+146 VDVTISY
-156 TLDSY
+156 TLDNY
-161 IMVVGNIGSDFV
+161 IMVAGKVDGNYV
-173 SKSGYLYNS
+173 TKSGYLYDDYSSNTINESEELKDNIDYNS
-182 NNNQFVNLS
+182 EVKYQLP
-191 ENLEE
+191 
-196 NIKNRDYIYKYKYL
+196 YKYL
-210 KTGDQVI
+210 KGENNQSN
-217 KYYKYPSTAYGN
+217 KYYSLNNEWYD
-229 TISKKWFEYSTTGDL
+229 YSTTGKL
-244 QEVTNQSILS
+244 QKVTNQQI
-254 QLGSSTEDT
+254 
-263 SASTYIEESKKFTN
+263 I
-277 WVNENLGTIKD
+277 NELGTNTADKSAKKYVEEAKNFTMGVNTHLGNLRGYS
-288 YLKITEQN
+288 YLKIDSN
-296 DPDMGTSIFNEHRRQ
+296 NNPDNYSSAFNEHRRQ
-311 VIKESIT
+311 VIKDSIT

-331 IDEFKMPELDETEW
+331 IDEFQMPELDETEW
-345 DKIINNVSLISFMQG
+345 DKIMNNVSLISFMQG

-389 LIKAGIGN
+389 LIEGDK
-397 TGLQY
+397 Y
-402 HRITCKLASRKDYY
+402 HKITCKSNKNSNNI
-416 AKGGT
+416 KGV
-421 YRNTSFKRKKYT
+421 YRNTTFVRKKYT
-433 ETDSHTQLQVEKYY
+433 YNNTTTNTTEDRFYY
-447 YPHKQATA
+447 MHNESNQNLTG

-464 NTYDTI
+464 NTYKSI
-470 EEAITGKDKDGNNL
+470 EEAITGEKDENGNIKSNTSVSDV
-484 KEGAIG
+484 A
-490 LAPKKNY
+490 KKAY
-497 LTALYRERYANY
+497 YTALYRERYVNY

-514 GI
+514 GT

>member
-6 LTVIFIIIMLPITM
+6 LTVLFIIIILPITM

-77 VNSFYNSIATSM
+77 VNSFYNSMAASM

-110 YDGYYIYTSYD
+110 YDGYYIYTSYVN

-131 PYVYYTES
+131 PYVYYTEQV
-139 ITGTNSN
+139 TGKNEA
-146 GKKVDVTVSY
+146 GEFVDVTVSY

-161 IMVVGNIGSDFV
+161 IMVAGTINNQPYTT
-173 SKSGYLYNS
+173 SGYLYS
-182 NNNQFVNLS
+182 NNINFINSFEILQETVEDNGTLKT
-191 ENLEE
+191 L
-196 NIKNRDYIYKYKYL
+196 YYKYL
-210 KTGDQVI
+210 KDESNYLN
-217 KYYKYPSTAYGN
+217 KYYAIYNKYEYE
-229 TISKKWFEYSTTGDL
+229 WYEYSTTGKL
-244 QEVTNQSILS
+244 QKVTNVSTINKLNAEQNKVPNPAIQTPDYSAHNYIAES
-254 QLGSSTEDT
+254 QNFTSEISKKLGSINNYE
-263 SASTYIEESKKFTN
+263 F
-277 WVNENLGTIKD
+277 
-288 YLKITEQN
+288 LKITLDN
-296 DPDMGTSIFNEHRRQ
+296 DPDKYSSAFNEHRRQ
-311 VIKESIT
+311 VIKNSIT

-331 IDEFKMPELDETEW
+331 ISEFQMPELDETEW

-381 FVNPNEIY
+381 FVNPSEIY
-389 LIKAGIGN
+389 LKDINSKK
-397 TGLQY
+397 Y
-402 HRITCKLASRKDYY
+402 HKITCKSSYSSTV
-416 AKGGT
+416 G
-421 YRNTSFKRKKYT
+421 YRNTSFRRKKFT
-433 ETDSHTQLQVEKYY
+433 NINETPPTDNYY
-447 YPHKQATA
+447 FNHPLKHSENDYST

-464 NTYDTI
+464 NTYNSL
-470 EEAITGKDKDGNNL
+470 EEALSKANNNNRQAYY
-484 KEGAIG
+484 K
-490 LAPKKNY
+490 
-497 LTALYRERYANY
+497 ALYRERYVNY

-514 GI
+514 GT